1 MKMSFVWFDSFD
13 KKRIACQSATLAA
26 LSSLYN
32 FAVCL
37 SRRGCYMDLAGD
49 GIKHASNFFRQAAWI
64 FDHL

>member
-1 MKMSFVWFDSFD
+1 MSFVWFDSFD
-13 KKRIACQSATLAA
+13 KKKIACQSATLAA

-49 GIKHASNFFRQAAWI
+49 GIKHASNFFR
-64 FDHL
+64 